1 MLPLQPRPLPRDR
14 GLGPEGGKGRDPA
27 ARIRRRIPRL
37 HPPRQDRRSNGG
49 GTAGDVAPTP
59 GVISGPPRR
68 HGSRQ
73 TDEEDRRHG
82 DGAGELANRVQLTTD
97 RHSAY
102 LGTVE
107 EVFGA
112 DIDFAQLVKLYG
124 EPPSGRIRASSRG
137 ESAKNRA
144 AAERSSVRA
153 HRLGF
158 RPERASWR
166 TGPPA

>member
-1 MLPLQPRPLPRDR
+1 MLPVQSRPVPRDR
-14 GLGPEGGKGRDPA
+14 GLGRERDDGRNPA
-27 ARIRRRIPRL
+27 PRIRRLP
-37 HPPRQDRRSNGG
+37 PPRQHRRCDGG
-49 GTAGDVAPTP
+49 RSAAGRRPTP

-144 AAERSSVRA
+144 AAEELRA
-153 HRLGF
+153 G
-158 RPERASWR
+158 
-166 TGPPA
+166 TPPRVPSGEG